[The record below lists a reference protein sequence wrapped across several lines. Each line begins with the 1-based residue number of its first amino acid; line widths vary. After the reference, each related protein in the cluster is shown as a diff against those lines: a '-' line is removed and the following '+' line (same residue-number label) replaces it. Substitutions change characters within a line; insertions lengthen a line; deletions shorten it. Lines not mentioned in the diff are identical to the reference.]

1 MATQKLSYDFG
12 KQFTRNGGNWNGN
25 GNGNS
30 HFFGTQPQLENLMG
44 ILIPSPNTG
53 REFGS
58 LEKNWDQASWS
69 TTILSRI
76 GSPISA
82 FYATENLQ
90 GTGSVFEKPEESG
103 LKSHFSSGQ
112 NYGSDQEKS
121 GQVPGNDYLERE
133 KILQLKRKLLDDFDT
148 SDRNQ
153 DVSVDQNLY
162 NSQLEHMRQSSGPSA
177 GGGVLVNSSNYVPSG
192 AALASKTRIRWTQDL
207 HDRFVECVN
216 RLGGPEKAT
225 PKAILKQ
232 MDTEGLTILHVKS
245 HLQKYR
251 IAKYIPES
259 TEGKSEKKANMNDAT
274 SGMQIKEALQL
285 QLDVQRQLHEQL
297 EIQRNLQ
304 LRIEEQG
311 RQLKQ
316 MFDQQQNTNKNL
328 FEMESSSLTL
338 SDYPLTSLDDLQIPT
353 DDASFARGG
362 QSYPRGQAEPHVVG
376 GWTDPYT
383 RVWQRNK
390 HTTEHGWGTGL
401 LGGIELDSQ

>member
-58 LEKNWDQASWS
+58 LEKNWDQASSS

-76 GSPISA
+76 GSPVSA
-82 FYATENLQ
+82 FYATEKYMGFPRFDFPSGIGNSDFQ
-90 GTGSVFEKPEESG
+90 TPPYQPPGDRFCFEKPEESG

-112 NYGSDQEKS
+112 NCGSDHEKS
-121 GQVPGNDYLERE
+121 GQVPGNDFLERE

-153 DVSVDQNLY
+153 DVSVNQNLY
-162 NSQLEHMRQSSGPSA
+162 NSQLEHMRQSGGPSA
-177 GGGVLVNSSNYVPSG
+177 GGGVSVNSSNSVPPG
-192 AALASKTRIRWTQDL
+192 ATLASKTRIRWTQDL

-232 MDTEGLTILHVKS
+232 METEGLTILHVKS

-251 IAKYIPES
+251 IAKYMPES
-259 TEGKSEKKANMNDAT
+259 TEGKSEKKTNMNDAT
-274 SGMQIKEALQL
+274 GMQIKEALQL

-311 RQLKQ
+311 RQLRQ
-316 MFDQQQNTNKNL
+316 MFDQQQNANKNL

-338 SDYPLTSLDDLQIPT
+338 SDYPLTSLDDLQIPR
-353 DDASFARGG
+353 DDGSGNTN
-362 QSYPRGQAEPHVVG
+362 SHL
-376 GWTDPYT
+376 
-383 RVWQRNK
+383 K
-390 HTTEHGWGTGL
+390 
-401 LGGIELDSQ
+401 

>member
-1 MATQKLSYDFG
+1 MATQKLAYDFG
-12 KQFTRNGGNWNGN
+12 KQFTRNGVNGNW
-25 GNGNS
+25 NS
-30 HFFGTQPQLENLMG
+30 HFFGTQLQPENHMG
-44 ILIPSPNTG
+44 IGIPSPNTG

-58 LEKNWDQASWS
+58 LQKNSDQASSSS
-69 TTILSRI
+69 TMLSRI
-76 GSPISA
+76 GSPVSA
-82 FYATENLQ
+82 FYATEKYMGLPQFDFPSGIGNTDFQ
-90 GTGSVFEKPEESG
+90 TPPYQSPGDRYCFEKTEESLG
-103 LKSHFSSGQ
+103 LKSHFCSNQ
-112 NYGSDQEKS
+112 NYGSDHEKS
-121 GQVPGNDYLERE
+121 GQVPGNDFSERE

-153 DVSVDQNLY
+153 DICVNHSLY
-162 NSQLEHMRQSSGPSA
+162 NSQPEHMRQSRKPSA
-177 GGGVLVNSSNYVPSG
+177 GGGISVNSGNSVPSG

-216 RLGGPEKAT
+216 HLGGPEKAT
-225 PKAILKQ
+225 PKAILKL

-259 TEGKSEKKANMNDAT
+259 IEGKSEKKTNMNDTT

-285 QLDVQRQLHEQL
+285 QLDVQRRLHDQL

-316 MFDQQQNTNKNL
+316 MFDQQQNTNKDL
-328 FEMESSSLTL
+328 FEMESPSLTL

-353 DDASFARGG
+353 DDGSGNTQFP
-362 QSYPRGQAEPHVVG
+362 S
-376 GWTDPYT
+376 
-383 RVWQRNK
+383 K
-390 HTTEHGWGTGL
+390 
-401 LGGIELDSQ
+401 IS